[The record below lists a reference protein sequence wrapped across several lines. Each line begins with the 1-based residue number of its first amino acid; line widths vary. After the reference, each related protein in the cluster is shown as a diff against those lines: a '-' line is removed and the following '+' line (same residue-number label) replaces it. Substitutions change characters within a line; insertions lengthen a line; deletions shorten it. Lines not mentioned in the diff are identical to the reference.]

1 MLRIRVI
8 APVTNQGVISPTLE
22 VYAQKAREDTHI
34 SAVSLDKGP
43 LSIECLYED
52 AVAVPEEITRA
63 IEAERDGVDAVIIDC
78 MNDPGLEAAREVVRI
93 PVIGAAQ
100 SAMLMASLLAHR
112 FSIIGTDRRDVFP
125 NERLVRRYGLT
136 RKYASTRSVDIPV
149 GGLDQNDPV
158 LLDKLVEQSTLAVNA
173 DGAHAIIFG
182 CTGMKG
188 MAARVEDRLRENGV
202 NTIVIDPSLA
212 ALKWAEMLVSLKLS
226 QSLRTY
232 PHLTSEKLLSEH
244 QEKIDIA
251 HPETRGQL
259 TSPAH
264 IHVAVPVSQ
273 GYRPDDWLEACRRDY
288 AAYARADT
296 LLTLSAIETGP
307 VTIET
312 QYYKHMAVPE
322 MLRLVRQAEQDQST
336 AVLIDCMS
344 DPGLDPM
351 REAASIPVLG
361 PAHTCA
367 WVASSLGHS
376 FSILG
381 TLSEMGH
388 KFISQMNEYGT
399 HGKLASVRTT
409 GLSVQE
415 VESDPDRLSEA
426 LLREG
431 QTAVEQDGAH
441 VLIPGCTGMIG
452 IASELQN
459 SLAKRGINVPVLE
472 PPAVAVKM
480 GEALSDLGLTHSK
493 LTYPNPPTKKLPG
506 FPELEIQKGA

>member
-1 MLRIRVI
+1 MRIRVI
-8 APVTNQGVISPTLE
+8 APVTNKDVISSTLE
-22 VYAQKAREDTHI
+22 IYSQKARNETRI
-34 SAVSLDKGP
+34 SAVALDKGP
-43 LSIECLYED
+43 YSIECLYED
-52 AVAVPEEITRA
+52 ALAVPDVITRA

-78 MNDPGLEAAREVVRI
+78 MNDPGLEAAREAVRI
-93 PVIGAAQ
+93 PVVGAAQ

-136 RKYASTRSVDIPV
+136 QKYASTRSVDIPV
-149 GGLDQNDPV
+149 AGLNQNDQV
-158 LLDKLVEQSTLAVNA
+158 LLDALVEQSALAVGV
-173 DGAHAIIFG
+173 DGAHTIVFG

-188 MAARVEDRLRENGV
+188 LAARVEVRLRENDMD
-202 NTIVIDPSLA
+202 TIVIDPSLA

-226 QSLRTY
+226 HSLRTY
-232 PHLTSEKLLSEH
+232 PHLDSEKLLSEH
-244 QEKIDIA
+244 QKHISIA
-251 HPETRGQL
+251 HPEISGQL
-259 TSPAH
+259 TSRAH

-288 AAYARADT
+288 SAYAREDT
-296 LLTLSAIETGP
+296 QLTLSGIENGP

-312 QYYKHMAVPE
+312 QYYKHMAIPG
-322 MLRLVRQAEQDQST
+322 MLCLVREAERRHAS
-336 AVLIDCMS
+336 AILIDCMS

-351 REAASIPVLG
+351 REAATIPVLG

-367 WVASSLGHS
+367 WVASSLGHT

-388 KFISQMNEYGT
+388 KFISQMDEYGISP
-399 HGKLASVRTT
+399 KLASVRTT

-415 VESDPDRLSEA
+415 VESDPARLSEA

-431 QTAVEQDGAH
+431 QAAVERDGAH

-452 IASELQN
+452 IAADLQN
-459 SLAKRGINVPVLE
+459 SLAKCGIHVPVLE

-480 GEALSDLGLTHSK
+480 GEALSDLGIKHSK
-493 LTYPNPPTKKLPG
+493 ITYPYPPPKELRG
-506 FPELEIQKGA
+506 FSDLEI

>member
-1 MLRIRVI
+1 LRIRVI
-8 APVTNQGVISPTLE
+8 APVTNQDVINSILE

-34 SAVSLDKGP
+34 SAVALDKGP
-43 LSIECLYED
+43 FSIECLYED
-52 AVAVPEEITRA
+52 ALAVPEVVTHA

-78 MNDPGLEAAREVVRI
+78 MNDPGLEAAREAVRI
-93 PVIGAAQ
+93 PVVGVAQ
-100 SAMLMASLLAHR
+100 SAMLMASLLSHR
-112 FSIIGTDRRDVFP
+112 FSIIGTDRRDEFP

-136 RKYASTRSVDIPV
+136 QKYTSTRSVEIPV
-149 GGLDQNDPV
+149 GGLNQNDSV
-158 LLDKLVEQSTLAVNA
+158 LLDALVEQSSLAVSA
-173 DGAHAIIFG
+173 DGAHAIVFG

-188 MAARVEDRLRENGV
+188 LASQVEDRLRENGV

-212 ALKWAEMLVSLKLS
+212 ALKWAELLVSLNLS
-226 QSLRTY
+226 HSLRTY
-232 PHLTSEKLLSEH
+232 PQLKSQKLLPEH
-244 QEKIDIA
+244 QTGKSGA
-251 HPETRGQL
+251 YPEISGQL
-259 TSPAH
+259 TSRTH
-264 IHVAVPVSQ
+264 VHVAVPVSQ
-273 GYRPDDWLEACRRDY
+273 GYRPDGWLEACRKDY

-312 QYYKHMAVPE
+312 QYYKHMAVPG
-322 MLRLVRQAEQDQST
+322 MLSLVRQAEQEKST
-336 AVLIDCMS
+336 AILIDCMS

-388 KFISQMNEYGT
+388 KFISQIDEYGIRS
-399 HGKLASVRTT
+399 KLASVRTT

-415 VESDPDRLSEA
+415 VESEPVRLSEA
-426 LLREG
+426 LLREAKA
-431 QTAVEQDGAH
+431 AVEQDGAH
-441 VLIPGCTGMIG
+441 VLVPGCTGMIG
-452 IASELQN
+452 IAAELQD
-459 SLAKRGINVPVLE
+459 SLAERGINVPVLE

-480 GEALSDLGLTHSK
+480 GEALSDLGLAHSK
-493 LTYPNPPTKKLPG
+493 LTYPDPPPKNLAG
-506 FPELEIQKGA
+506 FPELEFHKGV